1 MRKIRKK
8 KEGVRIPLKSIL
20 IGIFLSLI
28 CIYVLYF
35 LISFLTI
42 KTIDK
47 AAENSSDRYLLIDDS
62 KESRKT
68 LVMIEKGYDNNRKIE
83 DVYVVI
89 TNKSKKQ
96 SLLIYL
102 PGWLYYTGSEENFG
116 NAIPV
121 SSFRYAGDALKNGRG
136 VEYAIWQVGE
146 VLGIKFNDYIYLSSE
161 AVSTL
166 SELFD
171 YDKYSV
177 DRYSDLFKE
186 KFNESFYGLNKVSS
200 SISLSKT
207 IFNPMDIR
215 KLNENIFSNMPF
227 VNLFAFISGLNNS
240 IKNTSINGI
249 DLSSYIYS
257 KGEFV
262 ETGGQRVYINTE
274 KFDEKYRGYISSLL
288 DKDLEKERVRVEVYN
303 GSGVSGAA
311 MELGRKIENSGC
323 DVVRYENAPTVEEKT
338 LLYISNKEDFPKSLG
353 TISSILSN
361 YFVPLDGRPSFMTTG
376 DIVIILGEDIK
387 RIYSF

>member
-8 KEGVRIPLKSIL
+8 KGGIKIPLKSIL
-20 IGIFLSLI
+20 IGILLSLI
-28 CIYVLYF
+28 CVYIVYF
-35 LISFLTI
+35 LVSFLTI
-42 KTIDK
+42 RTIDK
-47 AAENSSDRYLLIDDS
+47 AAENSSDRYLLVDDS

-68 LVMIEKGYDNNRKIE
+68 LVVIEKGYENNRKIE

-89 TNKSKKQ
+89 TNKLKKQ

-102 PGWLYYTGSEENFG
+102 PGWLYYSGLEENFG

-121 SSFRYAGDALKNGRG
+121 SSFRYAGDTLQDGRG
-136 VEYAIWQVGE
+136 VEYAIWQIGD
-146 VLGIKFNDYIYLSSE
+146 VLGIRFNDYIYISSE
-161 AVSTL
+161 AVFTFG
-166 SELFD
+166 ELFD

-177 DRYSDLFKE
+177 DRYADLYKD
-186 KFNESFYGLNKVSS
+186 KFNESFYGLNKLSSGVS
-200 SISLSKT
+200 IIKT
-207 IFNPMDIR
+207 IFNPTNLRGLDA
-215 KLNENIFSNMPF
+215 KIFSNMSF
-227 VNLFAFISGLNNS
+227 IKLFAFISGLNNS
-240 IKNTSINGI
+240 VKNTSTNGI

-262 ETGGQRVYINTE
+262 ETGGQRVYINAE

-338 LLYISNKEDFPKSLG
+338 LLYVSNKEDFPKSLE

-361 YFVPLDGRPSFMTTG
+361 YFVELEGRPSFMTTG